1 MAIGVQATINATQLM
16 KLKEDLKIDIVGP
29 CSSGKST
36 LRKNLLAAGYRT
48 VKNPTQEHS
57 YVKDMWQRIT
67 NPDVLIYL
75 DVDYPTTL
83 IRRPH
88 INLGAQRVE
97 TQNQRLAHARE
108 HADFYLDT
116 SPLSPGDISREVL
129 NFLENITI

>member
-1 MAIGVQATINATQLM
+1 M
-16 KLKEDLKIDIVGP
+16 KLKEDLKIAIVGP

-36 LRKNLLAAGYRT
+36 LRKSLLAAGYRT

-67 NPDVLIYL
+67 NPDILIYL
-75 DVDYPTTL
+75 DVDYPATL

-88 INLGAQRVE
+88 IDLGEQRVI
-97 TQNQRLAHARE
+97 TQNQRLSHARE

-116 SPLSPGDISREVL
+116 SPLTPTEISEKVL
-129 NFLENITI
+129 QFLESNAL

>member
-1 MAIGVQATINATQLM
+1 M
-16 KLKEDLKIDIVGP
+16 KVKENLKIAIVGP

-57 YVKDMWQRIT
+57 YVKDMWQKIT
-67 NPDVLIYL
+67 KPDVLIYL

-88 INLGAQRVE
+88 IDLGPQRVE
-97 TQNQRLAHARE
+97 TQKDRLSHARQ

-116 SPLSPGDISREVL
+116 SQLSPDVIDEKVRQ
-129 NFLENITI
+129 FLEAYIGL

>member
-1 MAIGVQATINATQLM
+1 M
-16 KLKEDLKIDIVGP
+16 KVKEDLKIAIVGP

-36 LRKNLLAAGYRT
+36 LRKSLLAAGYRT

-57 YVKDMWQRIT
+57 YVKDMWQKIT
-67 NPDVLIYL
+67 NPDILIYL

-88 INLGAQRVE
+88 IDLGPERVE
-97 TQNQRLAHARE
+97 TQNERLVHARE

-116 SPLSPGDISREVL
+116 SPLTPEEISQKALE
-129 NFLENITI
+129 FLETVSL

>member
-1 MAIGVQATINATQLM
+1 M
-16 KLKEDLKIDIVGP
+16 KLKEDLKIAIVGP

-36 LRKNLLAAGYRT
+36 LRKSLLTAGYRT

-67 NPDVLIYL
+67 NPDILIYL
-75 DVDYPTTL
+75 DVDYPATL

-88 INLGAQRVE
+88 IDLGIQRVE
-97 TQNQRLAHARE
+97 TQSQRLSHARE

-116 SPLSPGDISREVL
+116 SPLTPEEISEKVL
-129 NFLENITI
+129 QFLETTSV